1 MKRYKCYPG
10 KYWPKENWYNITSNR
25 QNIFLRILLPSSHH
39 ITATP
44 STIAKEA
51 EVQQFYEDRQD
62 LLELT
67 TKKDVLFITGDSNAK
82 LGSQEISGIT
92 GKYGLGVQNEA
103 GQRLKEFCQGNTLVI
118 ANALFQQ
125 CKGQFYTWTSPNGQ
139 YQNQIDYIFLQPT
152 MEKLYSVNKN
162 KTGSWLWLRSWTP
175 YCQIQI

>member
-1 MKRYKCYPG
+1 MFNNFSNYNKCDWIKLINCNTEAFRLSFNNLHYAIKITCHRLKMKRYKCYPG
-10 KYWPKENWYNITSNR
+10 KYWPKENWYNITSIR
-25 QNIFLRILLPSSHH
+25 QNIFLSENF
-39 ITATP
+39 

-103 GQRLKEFCQGNTLVI
+103 GQRLKEFCKENPLV
-118 ANALFQQ
+118 
-125 CKGQFYTWTSPNGQ
+125 T
-139 YQNQIDYIFLQPT
+139 
-152 MEKLYSVNKN
+152 
-162 KTGSWLWLRSWTP
+162 
-175 YCQIQI
+175 

>member
-1 MKRYKCYPG
+1 MS
-10 KYWPKENWYNITSNR
+10 IR
-25 QNIFLRILLPSSHH
+25 QNIFLSENF
-39 ITATP
+39 

-51 EVQQFYEDRQD
+51 EVQQFYEDQQD

-125 CKGQFYTWTSPNGQ
+125 CKGQFYMWTSPNGQ
-139 YQNQIDYIFLQPT
+139 YQNQIDYIFFAA
-152 MEKLYSVNKN
+152 ENGEDLYSQGKQKK
-162 KTGSWLWLRSWTP
+162 KTRTRLWLRSTAP
-175 YCQIQI
+175 YCGIQAQIEESRENY